1 MNKTILEAKTREKG
15 GKARHLT
22 LAPGLCNLE
31 LLDY

>member
-1 MNKTILEAKTREKG
+1 MGKE

-31 LLDY
+31 LLDYLREMVWA

>member
-1 MNKTILEAKTREKG
+1 MGKE

-31 LLDY
+31 LLDYLRNMV